1 MSQVRLD
8 PIVEDN
14 LQAVFDLEVHPHQ
27 RQFVAPNPWSLAQA
41 LAEYQIAW
49 PRAIMADDV
58 VVGLL
63 MLEIDRDEE
72 NGRPF
77 WLWRLMIGADH
88 QRCGY
93 GSKALG
99 LGVEEVRRRGGTE
112 LFTSWVEGEGSPGPL
127 YLRHGFVP
135 TGEIDEDETVARLPL

>member
-14 LQAVFDLEVHPHQ
+14 VQAVFDLEVHPQQ

-49 PRAIMADDV
+49 PRAIVADDV

-63 MLEIDRDEE
+63 MLEIDPDEE
-72 NGRPF
+72 SGRPF

-88 QRCGY
+88 QRRGY

-99 LGVEEVRRRGGTE
+99 LGLGEVRRRGGTE
-112 LFTSWVEGEGSPGPL
+112 LFTSWVEGEGNPGPF
-127 YLRHGFVP
+127 YLRNGFTP
-135 TGEIDEDETVARLPL
+135 TGEIDDGETVARLEL